1 MFNAQRPNLD
11 DLPTNRQLIRA
22 TLIAAASAGALLV
35 AVILPSEYGVDP
47 TGAGRV
53 LGLTQMGEIKMQLA
67 EEAARDAAADT
78 AAAERTGRPAT
89 AQASTGSAQPAATQV
104 RSDTPSASAGRND
117 TTRLTLAPGQGA
129 EIKLTA
135 ARGARITFNWSV
147 EGGHVNYDTHAD
159 APGISYHGY
168 GKGREST
175 GEQGELVAAFNG
187 SHGWFWR
194 NRSGAPVTITLR
206 TEGAYSEVK
215 RVV

>member
-1 MFNAQRPNLD
+1 MFNAQRPNLE
-11 DLPTNRQLIRA
+11 DLPTARQLIRA

-47 TGAGRV
+47 TGIGRAF
-53 LGLTQMGEIKMQLA
+53 GFTQMGEIKMQLA
-67 EEAARDAAADT
+67 EEAAADAAADT
-78 AAAERTGRPAT
+78 AAAAGTGPVAVAPPASGAPVAPT
-89 AQASTGSAQPAATQV
+89 AVDA
-104 RSDTPSASAGRND
+104 PSASAVADRSD
-117 TTRLTLAPGQGA
+117 TTSVTLAPGEGA

-135 ARGARITFNWSV
+135 ARGARIAFNWTV

-175 GEQGELVAAFNG
+175 GEQGELVAAFDG

-206 TEGAYSEVK
+206 TEGAYGEVK